1 MSRTNLFIYPIG
13 FSIACK
19 LLNATG
25 IGFRDIDINHV
36 VLTLQGEDTQ
46 SPEYAVLSTC

>member
-19 LLNATG
+19 LLYATG
-25 IGFRDIDINHV
+25 IGFRDIGINHV
-36 VLTLQGEDTQ
+36 VLTLQCEDTQ
-46 SPEYAVLSTC
+46 SP